1 MNTRWGVV
9 ALGLDGAGCMAD
21 VVVEKPKQNH
31 GGFPLHSALERF
43 VLFSGSVD
51 SPSIQYPT
59 LPMTEFTFAPWFL
72 DLVLAFTLAEWLV
85 LVLRYKLMGRGMD
98 PINVSLGLAPGLM
111 LMLALKLSEPTTLS
125 LPVMAA
131 LAASGLA
138 HALDFRRRFKG

>member
-1 MNTRWGVV
+1 MNE
-9 ALGLDGAGCMAD
+9 L
-21 VVVEKPKQNH
+21 
-31 GGFPLHSALERF
+31 
-43 VLFSGSVD
+43 
-51 SPSIQYPT
+51 
-59 LPMTEFTFAPWFL
+59 TFAPWFL

-111 LMLALKLSEPTTLS
+111 LMLALKLSEPTTLT

-138 HALDFRRRFKG
+138 HAWDFRRRFKA